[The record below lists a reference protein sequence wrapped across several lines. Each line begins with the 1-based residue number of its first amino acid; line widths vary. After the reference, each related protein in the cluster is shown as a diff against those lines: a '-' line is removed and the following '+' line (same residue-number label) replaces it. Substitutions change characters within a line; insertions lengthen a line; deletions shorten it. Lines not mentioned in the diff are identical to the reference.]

1 MALGAKDDCRK
12 WAFRR
17 VVHPPAWGPSNQSP
31 SQTHPILCA
40 MLSASKPL
48 LTALGRSTESV
59 AHKPL
64 VKRRSFAGTQKPLSW
79 TPRRG
84 LFHYNLKSLEENERI
99 TTHHVAEKREAS
111 TEAKKADTRGSLK
124 LPFEALSS
132 TLSTKSTTSAKPNYD
147 TRFTRLANG
156 VTVASEDTYAQMTSV
171 GLYAN
176 IGSRFEA
183 PTETGMAQ
191 VVERLMFRAT
201 SNNTHAEVVGK
212 LEHMGVT
219 ATSATHPDML
229 ELRGEVLRDS
239 VEPFLSL
246 VSDSIICPVFTNE
259 EVSEQVDLI
268 LEETENK
275 RESAHT
281 LLTDAMHRIA
291 FAGTP
296 LANTTPSE
304 SLHTISAEQV
314 TQYMRRHFTGPRFV
328 LSAASIDHDELVSLA
343 RKYFSRLPSAPTDGS
358 ISPVT
363 GAGMPLIGSFRAQ
376 YSGGI
381 ELFPREIDPEDP
393 DPVSTLAVVFKGTPI
408 TDPNVHIMFTLSQLL
423 GGGDSFSSGG
433 PGKGIHSQ
441 LYRNVLYR
449 HHFISH
455 CSSFVHSYAD
465 ASLFGIMADCSP
477 SRIADALDVICAEFT
492 RTAAQLDEESVQRAK
507 NALKSQIFYNLESR
521 SVISDDIAR
530 YALAFG
536 RRYSPQEICDGID
549 AITVESLQMFA
560 RAMLSTPPV
569 VVAVGPQSALKRVPK
584 YASFERYFERVS
596 GL

>member
-1 MALGAKDDCRK
+1 
-12 WAFRR
+12 
-17 VVHPPAWGPSNQSP
+17 
-31 SQTHPILCA
+31 

-48 LTALGRSTESV
+48 LGVLGRSSAPV
-59 AHKPL
+59 ARNTQ
-64 VKRRSFAGTQKPLSW
+64 VKHRSFAGSQQPVSRTS
-79 TPRRG
+79 RRG
-84 LFHYNLKSLEENERI
+84 LFHYNLKSLEENDRL
-99 TTHHVAEKREAS
+99 TTHHRAEQRPPPKDGAKAEKRA
-111 TEAKKADTRGSLK
+111 SLK
-124 LPFEALSS
+124 EPFSALASS
-132 TLSTKSTTSAKPNYD
+132 LESQQATAEKPNYD

-156 VTVASEDTYAQMTSV
+156 MTIASEDTYAQMSSV

-183 PTETGMAQ
+183 PSETGMAQ

-246 VSDSIICPVFTNE
+246 VADSITCPVFTSE
-259 EVSEQVDLI
+259 EVREQVDLI
-268 LEETENK
+268 LEEAEAK

-304 SLHTISAEQV
+304 SLQTVSAEQV

-343 RKYFSRLPSAPTDGS
+343 RKYFSRIPSAPTDGS
-358 ISPVT
+358 ISPVS
-363 GAGMPLIGSFRAQ
+363 GAGLPLIGSFRAN
-376 YSGGI
+376 YSGGM

-393 DPVSTLAVVFKGTPI
+393 DPVATLAVIFKGTPI
-408 TDPNVHIMFTLSQLL
+408 IDPNVHIMFTLSQLL

-465 ASLFGIMADCSP
+465 TSLFGIMADCAP
-477 SRIADALDVICAEFT
+477 GRISDALDVVCSEFA
-492 RTAAQLDEESVQRAK
+492 RTAAQLDDESVQRAK

-549 AITVESLQMFA
+549 AITVDTLQMYA
-560 RAMLSTPPV
+560 RAMLSSPPV
-569 VVAVGPQSALKRVPK
+569 VVAVGPQSSFKRVPK
-584 YASFERYFERVS
+584 YSSFEKYFERVTK
-596 GL
+596 L